1 MILSFFAPFFIL
13 SIFSIFLSKNSNL
26 SLLNSFLI
34 SSITITFII
43 FFIGNFISLINGI
56 YLIFFLT
63 LIAVIILPTKNG
75 ITKFLKE
82 IILKLIPIY
91 LIIILYSSNLFF
103 YKYDEFSEYGII
115 SKLIFSKMK
124 LQTI

>member
-63 LIAVIILPTKNG
+63 LIAAIILPTKNRS
-75 ITKFLKE
+75 IKFLKE
-82 IILKLIPIY
+82 NIL
-91 LIIILYSSNLFF
+91 
-103 YKYDEFSEYGII
+103 E
-115 SKLIFSKMK
+115 IFSYKK
-124 LQTI
+124 FQKEEYIIYKIQINAENFSSKNL